1 MTEKLNSSENI
12 RPLASVIMAAGQGK
26 RMQDPSIPK
35 VLYPVGGQPMLGHVV
50 RLCEELQA
58 FPIICI
64 IGYGRD
70 AVSTYLSVKF
80 PEAKIAI
87 QEEQLGTGHAV
98 QQAEQEL
105 DGFSGDLLILSGDV
119 PLLTHETASRLI
131 AHHRECKEAATVL
144 TVHMSNPTGYG
155 RILRNENGRLQ
166 AIVEERDA
174 TPEERKIE
182 EINSGIYV
190 FNSDVLFDVL
200 KRIDRKNSQGEYYL
214 TDTFKLIIEQFGPDA
229 VAVVSTNDPIE
240 VSGVNTKEQ
249 LAALEAEFER
259 RRYG

>member
-1 MTEKLNSSENI
+1 MTEKPNLSQDY

-26 RMQDPSIPK
+26 RMQDPTLAK
-35 VLYPVGGQPMLGHVV
+35 VLYPVGGEPMLGHVV

-58 FPIICI
+58 FPIISI

-70 AVSTYLSVKF
+70 AVATYLSKEF

-98 QQAEQEL
+98 QQAERQL
-105 DGFSGDLLILSGDV
+105 DGFNGDVLILSGDV
-119 PLLTHETASRLI
+119 PLLTRETAMRLI

-144 TVHMSNPTGYG
+144 TVHMPNPTGYG
-155 RILRNENGRLQ
+155 RIVRNGKHRLKT
-166 AIVEERDA
+166 IVEERDA
-174 TPEERKIE
+174 TPEERTIE
-182 EINSGIYV
+182 EINTGIYV

-200 KRIDRKNSQGEYYL
+200 KRIDRKNAQGEYYL

-229 VAVVSTNDPIE
+229 VAVVTTNDPLE
-240 VSGVNTKEQ
+240 VSGVNTKDQ
-249 LAALEAEFER
+249 LAALEAEYDR
-259 RRYG
+259 RAAQ

>member
-1 MTEKLNSSENI
+1 MISPNI

-26 RMQDPSIPK
+26 RMQDPTLPK
-35 VLYPVGGQPMLGHVV
+35 VLYPIGGEPMLGHVV
-50 RLCEELQA
+50 RLCEQVKA

-70 AVSTYLSVKF
+70 AVSAYLSEKF
-80 PEAKIAI
+80 PDARIAI

-98 QQAEQEL
+98 QQAEQQL
-105 DGFSGDLLILSGDV
+105 AGFDGDVLILSGDV
-119 PLLTHETASRLI
+119 PLLTAGTASRLI
-131 AHHRECKEAATVL
+131 QEHRSKNVVASVL
-144 TVHMSNPTGYG
+144 SVLLPDPTGYG
-155 RILRNENGRLQ
+155 RIIRTNTGNLEK
-166 AIVEERDA
+166 IVEQKDA
-174 TPEERKIE
+174 TPEEQSIN

-190 FNSDVLFDVL
+190 FDANVLFDVL
-200 KRIDRKNSQGEYYL
+200 KRIDRKNAQGEYYL

-249 LAALEAEFER
+249 LTALEAEYER
-259 RRYG
+259 RRY